1 MIIDAHN
8 HLGFRYDLGMSTDD
22 LLRRLD
28 RAGVDKAVCFAQ
40 PVVWDNDYVLRAAK
54 EHPDRIIPFAG
65 IDPWG
70 KTAAE
75 AVRRCFELG
84 ARGLKL
90 HPVRDSYS
98 LAEPRLVNPLF
109 EVCAEWQAPIISHG
123 MNEWSNTP
131 WQFNEMAQ
139 RFPQVTLIMAHGG
152 HNWLRDDA
160 IEVVRRHPNLYV
172 ETSVMYSDY
181 VSRYVEQISPERVL
195 MGTDT
200 PTEVHEVEMRKIEA
214 AVPDP
219 AKRALV
225 MGGNIARILRLKT

>member
-8 HLGFRYDLGMSTDD
+8 HLGFRYDLGMDTDD

-28 RAGVDKAVCFAQ
+28 KAKVDKAVCFAQ
-40 PVVWDNDYVLRAAK
+40 PVVWDNDYVLRAATQ
-54 EHPDRIIPFAG
+54 HPDRIIPFAG
-65 IDPWG
+65 VDPWR
-70 KTAAE
+70 KTAVDD
-75 AVRRCFELG
+75 VRRCFEHG

-90 HPVRDSYS
+90 HPVRDSFS

-109 EVCAEWQAPIISHG
+109 ELCAEWKAPIISHG

-160 IEVVRRHPNLYV
+160 IEVVRRHTNLYV

-181 VSRYVEQISPERVL
+181 VRRYVDTVSPERVL

-200 PTEVHEVEMRKIEA
+200 PTEEHGVEIGKIMA

-225 MGGNIARILRLKT
+225 MGGNIARILDIKG